1 MKPLELSNKKPLVAE
16 SGKSPVKVEKAKAGK
31 NLYDKDD
38 EFDMLLNDFK
48 NYQIGSSKKEQPFE
62 EDEWF

>member
-1 MKPLELSNKKPLVAE
+1 MEKPKAVA
-16 SGKSPVKVEKAKAGK
+16 K